1 MAHSLSAPVHSAVLL
16 AAGRGNRQRPFTDT
30 TPKPLLEVRGRA
42 TLDYVLAALARAG
55 VERVCIVTNHLED
68 RIFEYVGDGAR
79 WKLEVTYAHQDG
91 IHGSADALMSVPR
104 AWIRSELIL
113 VTATDYILPEEYL
126 LELVRAHQQ
135 SGADLTMSL
144 KVCPPE
150 ELSARSSVQV
160 EPDFRVRRIVEKP
173 KPEEIMSPYAASILF
188 ILPPEIWSYLPKI
201 RPSVRGEIELQ
212 SALDLMIK
220 DGFKAYGCLQNTP
233 EEWAPNV

>member
-1 MAHSLSAPVHSAVLL
+1 M
-16 AAGRGNRQRPFTDT
+16 
-30 TPKPLLEVRGRA
+30 
-42 TLDYVLAALARAG
+42 
-55 VERVCIVTNHLED
+55 
-68 RIFEYVGDGAR
+68 
-79 WKLEVTYAHQDG
+79 
-91 IHGSADALMSVPR
+91 HGSADALMSVPR
-104 AWIRSELIL
+104 AWIRSEPIL
-113 VTATDYILPEEYL
+113 VAATDYILPEEYL

-150 ELSARSSVQV
+150 ELSARSSVLV
-160 EPDFRVRRIVEKP
+160 EPDFRVRRIIEKP

-220 DGFKAYGCLQNTP
+220 DGIQAYGCLQNTP